1 MDKGSDGGMELDL
14 NLSAIDKD
22 GEGEK
27 NAPSTTTTS
36 SAGSAFAR
44 KRKSFGG
51 KEEREGKAGGMVHSG
66 GVVGDKARSSIG
78 PKGGAPNQEIDN
90 AVLSKEMNCMKIGGD
105 EKINPWD
112 RDV

>member
-1 MDKGSDGGMELDL
+1 MEEWNWIVSISRLLIRMEKERRMHLFLLLLLPLLEVHLQGRGSHLEVRRRGKGREKGG
-14 NLSAIDKD
+14 
-22 GEGEK
+22 
-27 NAPSTTTTS
+27 
-36 SAGSAFAR
+36 R
-44 KRKSFGG
+44 
-51 KEEREGKAGGMVHSG
+51 MVHSG

-90 AVLSKEMNCMKIGGD
+90 ALLSKEMNCMKIGGD